1 MDRGRGLDYGR
12 GPMVPSPP
20 GGSSRLVLI
29 DASSF
34 IFRAYHA
41 IPPLTNR
48 KGVPTNATL
57 GFTRQVLKALKELNP
72 THVALAFD
80 KESRAERQKIDP
92 NYKANR
98 QAMPEDLAQQFPYIR
113 QVVEALN
120 LPVLEVAGWEADDV
134 IGTLAR
140 RATAEGFCVLVVTGD
155 KDFVQIVDKDVHLY
169 DPQNERYTDPD
180 EVKERLGIEP
190 KQMRDYLA
198 LIGDAVDNVPKVPG
212 IGPKSAVELLT
223 QFGSVDAMLER
234 LSEVKKP
241 KMREAIAA
249 HRESLLRARDLV
261 TFRTDLQLDVSIE
274 DLKRQPPHDEQLRQ
288 LFTDLEFSALL
299 RELPAKAATGGEATG
314 ESTGAAPRTAAKLP
328 AQTEI
333 VTTKEALQALA
344 AAVREAGAV
353 TLVPAYE
360 GLPFA
365 GLLVGLGVALKD
377 GTTRYV
383 PLAHE
388 GLGVEQVRPADF
400 KAALQGVLED
410 AAVKKGGHDLKALW
424 LLLNREGIRLRGGE
438 DDVELLSYLLDASR
452 RDHSVEFLARE
463 RLQVDLPEL
472 PTTSGRKARAL
483 KEHAPQEVA
492 LAYAVRAEAARQL
505 APGLWEEL
513 EPLGLTKLARELEL
527 PLVPL
532 LARMESRGVKVDVK
546 VLRQISDKVGA
557 DCEAKVKEIHTLAG
571 TEFNVGSNP
580 QLAEVLYKKL
590 ELPVLKRGKTGPST
604 DQEVLEKLAEVHP
617 LPRAIIEYR
626 SLSKLKSTYLDT
638 LPELARNGRIH
649 TTFHQAATAT
659 GRLSSSDPNLQNIP
673 IRTELGMEIRRAF
686 IADEGKQLVSADYSQ
701 IELRLLAHIAED
713 PVLIDAFARDEDI
726 HSRTA
731 AEIFGVA
738 QDQVTRDQRRV
749 AKTVNFGIAYGLSS
763 YGLSTRLNIPD
774 EEARDI
780 IERYFTRYAGI
791 KRYLEETV
799 RVARERG
806 YVETLFGRRRPMA
819 DLRAKNRQVVQ
830 AAERAAINMPIQ
842 GTAADLIKKAM
853 LAVDAELEKQ
863 GLQTQ
868 MLLQVHDELLFE
880 APEDEVERVKEL
892 ARRCMNAVM
901 QLKVPLKVEVGAG
914 KTWADAH

>member
-1 MDRGRGLDYGR
+1 
-12 GPMVPSPP
+12 MVPS
-20 GGSSRLVLI
+20 SSSGAPRLVLI

-48 KGVPTNATL
+48 QGVPTNATL
-57 GFTRQVLKALKELNP
+57 GFTRQILKALKELNP

-113 QVVEALN
+113 RVIEGLN

-134 IGTLAR
+134 IGTLAKL
-140 RATAEGFCVLVVTGD
+140 AKVEGFCVLVVTGD
-155 KDFVQIVDKDVHLY
+155 KDFVQIVDDDVHLY
-169 DPQNERYTDPD
+169 DPQNERYTTPD
-180 EVKERLGIEP
+180 AVKERLGIEP
-190 KQMRDYLA
+190 KQMRDYLS
-198 LIGDAVDNVPKVPG
+198 LIGAAVDNVPKVPG
-212 IGPKSAVELLT
+212 IGPKTAVELLH
-223 QFGSVDAMLER
+223 QFGTVDALLER
-234 LSEVKKP
+234 ISEVKKP
-241 KMREAIAA
+241 KMRDAIAA

-261 TFRTDLQLDVSIE
+261 TFRTDLKLDVSIA
-274 DLKRQPPHDEQLRQ
+274 DLKRQPLKDEELRQ
-288 LFTDLEFSALL
+288 LFTELEFSALL
-299 RELPAKAATGGEATG
+299 RELPAKEPTKGTPGTP
-314 ESTGAAPRTAAKLP
+314 AAPAKL
-328 AQTEI
+328 AQETEL
-333 VTTKEALQALA
+333 VTTKEALEALA
-344 AAVREAGAV
+344 TAIREAGAV
-353 TLVPAYE
+353 TLIPAYE
-360 GLPFA
+360 GLPVA
-365 GLLVGLGVALKD
+365 ASLVGLGVALKD

-383 PLAHE
+383 PLGHV

-400 KAALQGVLED
+400 QAALRDVLED
-410 AAVKKGGHDLKALW
+410 ESVKKGGHDFKALT
-424 LLLNREGIRLRGGE
+424 LLLHREGLRLRGGE

-452 RDHSVEFLARE
+452 RDHGLDILTRE
-463 RLQVDLPEL
+463 RLQADLPEL
-472 PTTSGRKARAL
+472 PSTGGRKARPL
-483 KEHAPQEVA
+483 QEFSPQEVA
-492 LAYAVRAEAARQL
+492 LAYATRADAARRL

-513 EPLGLTKLARELEL
+513 EALKLAGLARELEL

-532 LARMESRGVKVDVK
+532 LARMEERGVKLDVK
-546 VLRQISDKVGA
+546 VLREISEKVGA
-557 DCEAKVKEIHTLAG
+557 ECDQKVKEIHQLAG

-580 QLAEVLYKKL
+580 QLGEVLYKKL

-604 DQEVLEKLAEVHP
+604 DQEVLEKLAEIHP

-638 LPELARNGRIH
+638 LPDLVAQDGRIH
-649 TTFHQAATAT
+649 TTYHQAATAT

-686 IADEGKQLVSADYSQ
+686 IAEEGHQLVSADYSQ

-749 AKTVNFGIAYGLSS
+749 AKTVNFGIAYGLSPH
-763 YGLSTRLNIPD
+763 GLSTRLSISV

-791 KRYLEETV
+791 RRYLDETV
-799 RVARERG
+799 REARTRG

-819 DLRAKNRQVVQ
+819 DLNAKNRQVVQ

-853 LAVDAELEKQ
+853 LAVEAELGKQ
-863 GLQTQ
+863 RLRTR

-880 APEDEVERVKEL
+880 APDAEVDAVKEL
-892 ARRCMNAVM
+892 SRQCMSAVM
-901 QLKVPLKVEVGAG
+901 TLKVPLKVEVGAG

>member
-1 MDRGRGLDYGR
+1 
-12 GPMVPSPP
+12 MVPSPP
-20 GGSSRLVLI
+20 SGAPRLVLI

-98 QAMPEDLAQQFPYIR
+98 KETPEDLAQQFPYIR
-113 QVVEALN
+113 KVVEALH

-169 DPQNERYTDPD
+169 DPQNERYTDPAG
-180 EVKERLGIEP
+180 VKERLGIEP

-223 QFGSVDAMLER
+223 QFGSVDALLER

-241 KMREAIAA
+241 KMREALES

-261 TFRTDLQLDVSIE
+261 TFRTDLQLDVSVA
-274 DLKRQPPHDEQLRQ
+274 DLARKQPQDEQLRQ
-288 LFTDLEFSALL
+288 LFTELEFSALL
-299 RELPAKAATGGEATG
+299 RELPAKAATGEPA
-314 ESTGAAPRTAAKLP
+314 SAGAAPKTAAKL
-328 AQTEI
+328 ATQTEL

-353 TLVPAYE
+353 ALVPAYE
-360 GLPFA
+360 GLPFT
-365 GLLVGLGVALKD
+365 GSLVGLGVALKD

-388 GLGVEQVRPADF
+388 GLVEQVRPADF

-438 DDVELLSYLLDASR
+438 DDVELLSYLLDASQ
-452 RDHSVEFLARE
+452 RDHSLEFLSRE
-463 RLQVDLPEL
+463 RFQVDLPEL

-483 KEHAPQEVA
+483 KEHTPQEVS
-492 LAYAVRAEAARQL
+492 LAYAVRADAARQL

-513 EPLGLTKLARELEL
+513 EPLGLAKLARELEL

-557 DCEAKVKEIHTLAG
+557 DCDAKVKEIHQLAG

-580 QLAEVLYKKL
+580 QLADVLYKKL

-604 DQEVLEKLAEVHP
+604 DQEVLEKLAEAHP

-638 LPELARNGRIH
+638 LPELVAKDGRIH
-649 TTFHQAATAT
+649 TTFHQATAAT
-659 GRLSSSDPNLQNIP
+659 GRLSSSDPNIQNIP

-686 IADEGKQLVSADYSQ
+686 IAEEGHQLVSADYSQ

-738 QDQVTRDQRRV
+738 QDQVTKDQRRV
-749 AKTVNFGIAYGLSS
+749 AKTVNFGIAYGLSP
-763 YGLSTRLNIPD
+763 YGLSTRLNIP
-774 EEARDI
+774 EAEARDI

-791 KRYLEETV
+791 RRYLEETV
-799 RVARERG
+799 HVAREKG

-853 LAVDAELEKQ
+853 LAVEAELEKQ
-863 GLQTQ
+863 GLRTQ

-880 APEDEVERVKEL
+880 APEAEVEAVKEL
-892 ARRCMNAVM
+892 SRRCMTAVM

-914 KTWADAH
+914 RNWADAH

>member
-1 MDRGRGLDYGR
+1 
-12 GPMVPSPP
+12 MVPSP
-20 GGSSRLVLI
+20 SSGAPRLVLI

-48 KGVPTNATL
+48 QGVPTNATL
-57 GFTRQVLKALKELNP
+57 GFTRQVLKALKELQP

-98 QAMPEDLAQQFPYIR
+98 KDTPEDLAQQFPYIR
-113 QVVEALN
+113 KVVEALN

-134 IGTLAR
+134 IGTLSKSAK
-140 RATAEGFCVLVVTGD
+140 AEGFCVLVVTGD
-155 KDFVQIVDKDVHLY
+155 KDFVQIVDDDVHLY
-169 DPQNERYTDPD
+169 DPQNERHTTPA

-212 IGPKSAVELLT
+212 IGPKSAVELLH
-223 QFGSVDAMLER
+223 QFGGVDALLGR
-234 LSEVKKP
+234 LDEVKKP
-241 KMREAIAA
+241 KMREALAA

-261 TFRTDLQLDVSIE
+261 TFRTDLELGVSIQE
-274 DLKRQPPHDEQLRQ
+274 LARRAPHDEQLRQ
-288 LFTDLEFSALL
+288 LFAELEFSALL
-299 RELPAKAATGGEATG
+299 RELPPKGATGAPTEEA
-314 ESTGAAPRTAAKLP
+314 PKTAAKLP

-333 VTTKEALQALA
+333 VTTKEALQAVA
-344 AAVREAGAV
+344 AAMREAGSV

-383 PLAHE
+383 PLAHD

-438 DDVELLSYLLDASR
+438 NDVELLSYLLDASR
-452 RDHSVEFLARE
+452 RDHSLEFLSRE

-483 KEHAPQEVA
+483 REHTPEEVA
-492 LAYAVRAEAARQL
+492 LAYAVRADAARQL

-513 EPLGLTKLARELEL
+513 EPLGLATLARELEL

-532 LARMESRGVKVDVK
+532 LARMESLGVRVDVK
-546 VLRQISDKVGA
+546 VLREISEKVGA
-557 DCEAKVKEIHTLAG
+557 DCEQIVKKIHGIAG
-571 TEFNVGSNP
+571 HEFNVGSNA
-580 QLAEVLYKKL
+580 QLAQVLYDEKEQNLPIIKK
-590 ELPVLKRGKTGPST
+590 GKTGPST
-604 DQEVLEKLAEVHP
+604 DQEVLEQLAERFP
-617 LPRAIIEYR
+617 ENQLPRAIIEYR

-638 LPELARNGRIH
+638 LPELVAKDGRLH
-649 TTFHQAATAT
+649 TTFHQATAAT

-686 IADEGKQLVSADYSQ
+686 IAEEGHQLVSADYSQ
-701 IELRLLAHIAED
+701 VELRLLAHIAED

-749 AKTVNFGIAYGLSS
+749 AKTVNFGIAYGLSP
-763 YGLSTRLNIPD
+763 YGLSTRLNIPE

-791 KRYLEETV
+791 KRYLDETV
-799 RVARERG
+799 RVAKEKG

-819 DLRAKNRQVVQ
+819 DLRAKNRQIVQ

-853 LAVDAELEKQ
+853 LAVEADLEKQ
-863 GLQTQ
+863 GLRTR

-880 APEDEVERVKEL
+880 APESEVDAVKEL
-892 ARRCMNAVM
+892 SRRCMSSVM

-914 KTWADAH
+914 KNWADAH